1 MTQKID
7 VRALAAL
14 ARLEVSDEE
23 LAKLEKEIPAILAFV
38 ETIKKAGAGLEEKGS
53 GLHNVM
59 RDDTDPHES
68 GIYTKDLLD
77 AAPAQKDNQVVVK
90 HAISRKNGVC
100 YNPRVTKTLALALK
114 KVAALH
120 KEAQEEIGMEILERV
135 DTITWL
141 RKEIQ
146 IGIRALDAGQ
156 RVKIDPDAF
165 VKEMRRRHAKKRK

>member
-1 MTQKID
+1 MW
-7 VRALAAL
+7 
-14 ARLEVSDEE
+14 
-23 LAKLEKEIPAILAFV
+23 
-38 ETIKKAGAGLEEKGS
+38 
-53 GLHNVM
+53 
-59 RDDTDPHES
+59 
-68 GIYTKDLLD
+68 
-77 AAPAQKDNQVVVK
+77 
-90 HAISRKNGVC
+90 